1 VAELIYKREV
11 FEVVGAAMEVY
22 NELGPGF
29 LEAVYQEALELELAQ
44 RNIAFESQ
52 KQLRLQYKGFRLK
65 KEYQADVLTHGIV
78 VVELKAISTVTNHD
92 FAQLLNYLKATRC
105 PVGLLINFGHAEK
118 LQWKR
123 AVWTQ

>member
-1 VAELIYKREV
+1 MGELIYKREV
-11 FEVVGAAMEVY
+11 YAVVGAALEVY

-44 RNIAFESQ
+44 RKIPFESQ
-52 KQLRLQYKGFRLK
+52 KQLQLQYKGIPLK
-65 KEYQADVLTHGIV
+65 KEYKADVLTHGIG
-78 VVELKAISTVTNHD
+78 VVELKAISALTNHD

-105 PVGLLINFGHAEK
+105 PVGLLINFGHPEK